1 MRPLTRLLLPAIVA
15 TSISACA
22 AVSGTSGTIDT
33 VALPANAA
41 FDSAYRSGDADAVA
55 ALMTEDAVISAEGVP
70 DVTGRTVIRDV
81 LARLFESSR
90 VGAFTLQPVELEIAG
105 AFAFE
110 RGTFIFSSGPKDGEQ
125 TARMGRYTLIR
136 RRGSDGRWLL
146 HRYMENC
153 LPSPCS

>member
-1 MRPLTRLLLPAIVA
+1 MRQLTLVLTVSLA
-15 TSISACA
+15 SACA
-22 AVSGTSGTIDT
+22 AVSGTGGSIAT
-33 VALPANAA
+33 VAIPANAT

-90 VGAFTLQPVELEIAG
+90 VGAFTLQPVELEVAG
-105 AFAFE
+105 ALAFE

-125 TARMGRYTLIR
+125 TARTGRYALVR